1 MDIVIQTDRL
11 RLRKLT
17 LADAPFIFELVND
30 PAFIRN
36 IGDRGVR
43 SLEDAE
49 RYIDRGPIASYARNG
64 FGLWCVD
71 LTATGERIGIC
82 GLIKRDALADVD
94 LGYAYLPQYWG
105 CGYATE
111 AALACLEYARA
122 PLGLKRLV
130 AIVDPANQG
139 SIRVLEKVGMKFER
153 LIRLTPEDIE
163 LKFFAI
169 DI

>member
-1 MDIVIQTDRL
+1 MNGILQTDRL
-11 RLRKLT
+11 RLRKFT
-17 LADAPFIFELVND
+17 LADAPFILELLNE
-30 PAFIRN
+30 PAFIQN

-43 SLEDAE
+43 TVQDAE
-49 RYIDRGPIASYARNG
+49 QYLEKGPLTSYARHG
-64 FGLWCVD
+64 FGLWCVE
-71 LTATGERIGIC
+71 LTETGDQIGMC

-105 CGYATE
+105 CGYAAE
-111 AALACLEYARA
+111 AALACREYARA

-139 SIRVLEKVGMKFER
+139 SIRVLEKAGMKFER
-153 LIRLTPEDIE
+153 LIRLTPDDIE